1 MRLCTAVSPSSRK
14 VPAIYSHATS
24 TSAGA
29 AKTVGRTFANNGSVA
44 TDLALAAGRGDNVAA
59 LFAELGTR
67 RHRLVMKLTSKNFIL
82 FLFFIFYLLRTH
94 LIQIA

>member
-1 MRLCTAVSPSSRK
+1 MRVCTAVSPSSRK

-44 TDLALAAGRGDNVAA
+44 TDLALAAGRGDNVTA

-67 RHRLVMKLTSKNFIL
+67 RHRLVMKLASIQFIL
-82 FLFFIFYLLRTH
+82 FLFLFLFFIYCG
-94 LIQIA
+94 LI